1 MVNRY
6 RILSLYSRIGTDDEL
21 PDLVQDTSE
30 IITLLEETYMDW
42 EIINDLNKNRTA
54 NNLVKT

>member
-30 IITLLEETYMDW
+30 IITLLEETYMD
-42 EIINDLNKNRTA
+42 
-54 NNLVKT
+54 